1 MKIKPSE
8 FQVKPGKK
16 LNLVTHKTRID
27 DFYSDKG
34 DYEDKLKKLAKQIAK
49 QQEEMYAQ
57 NRYALLVIL
66 QGMDTSGKDGVTK
79 NVFSAVNPV
88 GLQVF
93 SFKQPSAEELDHDF
107 LWRTTVRLPEKGRVG
122 IFNRSYYEEVL
133 VVRVHPNFLDAQNL
147 PPMDLDALWKQRYR
161 SINGHEE
168 HLITNGIRLVKVF
181 LHISKDE
188 QRQRLLDRINE
199 EDKNWKFNPGDVKE
213 RALWD
218 QYMQACAASLSA
230 TSTKHAP
237 WHIVPADDKKNA
249 RLIFASIITAELES
263 LNLESPQLSDADRE
277 EMLAIKATLES
288 ETNS

>member
-1 MKIKPSE
+1 MKIKSNDFE
-8 FQVKPGKK
+8 VKPGKQ
-16 LNLVTHKTRID
+16 LNLSLQKTRID
-27 DFYSDKG
+27 NVYSDKD
-34 DYEDKLKKLAKQIAK
+34 DYESKLKKLAKRIANM
-49 QQEEMYAQ
+49 QEVMYAQ

-66 QGMDTSGKDGVTK
+66 QGMDTSGKDGITK

-107 LWRTTVRLPEKGRVG
+107 LWRTTLRLPEKGRIG

-133 VVRVHPNFLDAQNL
+133 VVRVHPHFLDAQNL
-147 PPMDLDALWKQRYR
+147 PSTEPDALWKERYR
-161 SINGHEE
+161 SINSHEE
-168 HLITNGIRLVKVF
+168 HLIANGIRVVKVF

-199 EDKNWKFNPGDVKE
+199 ADKNWKFNPGDVKE
-213 RALWD
+213 RSYWD
-218 QYMQACAASLSA
+218 KYMQVYAAGLSA

-249 RLIFASIITAELES
+249 RLIVASIVAAELES
-263 LNLESPQLSDADRE
+263 LNLEAPELSDADRE
-277 EMLAIKATLES
+277 EMLTHKAALEA
-288 ETNS
+288 EG